1 MFKQNPTSI
10 FKDSY
15 DFWIFDLDNTLYDI
29 TLGVFKKISKRMTK
43 FIINE
48 FELDED
54 KAKTLQKEMFL
65 KYGLTL
71 RGLIVEKK
79 INPDRF
85 LNYVHDV
92 DHPELERDNELISL
106 LKNLNGKKYIY
117 TNAPYSHAKKIL
129 NVLGAFDLFDDILD
143 IKKTD
148 YIPKPD
154 LTSFEI
160 MQRKFGI
167 SFKNVKKSI
176 FIEDTVKN
184 LKPAKQIGMSTVWIE
199 NKLNCEEFKKD
210 FSFVDYSFKNVKSFL
225 KFVKY

>member
-1 MFKQNPTSI
+1 MFKQNPASI

-29 TLGVFKKISKRMTK
+29 NLGVFKKISKRMTK

-48 FELDED
+48 LELDED

-117 TNAPYSHAKKIL
+117 TNAPYNHAKKIL

>member
-1 MFKQNPTSI
+1 M
-10 FKDSY
+10 
-15 DFWIFDLDNTLYDI
+15 
-29 TLGVFKKISKRMTK
+29 
-43 FIINE
+43 
-48 FELDED
+48 
-54 KAKTLQKEMFL
+54 
-65 KYGLTL
+65 
-71 RGLIVEKK
+71 
-79 INPDRF
+79 
-85 LNYVHDV
+85 
-92 DHPELERDNELISL
+92 

>member
-29 TLGVFKKISKRMTK
+29 NLGVFKKISKRMTK

-48 FELDED
+48 LELDED

-106 LKNLNGKKYIY
+106 LRNLSGKKYIY
-117 TNAPYSHAKKIL
+117 TNAPYKHAKKIL
-129 NVLGAFDLFDDILD
+129 NVLGAFDVFDDILD

-154 LTSFEI
+154 VKSFEI

-167 SFKNVKKSI
+167 GFKNVKKSI

>member
-1 MFKQNPTSI
+1 MFKKNFTSI

-29 TLGVFKKISKRMTK
+29 NLGVFKKISKRMTK

-48 FELDED
+48 LELDED

-106 LKNLNGKKYIY
+106 LRNLSGKKYIY

>member
-29 TLGVFKKISKRMTK
+29 NLGVFKKISKRMTK

>member
-29 TLGVFKKISKRMTK
+29 NLGVFKKISKRMTK

-48 FELDED
+48 LELDED

-129 NVLGAFDLFDDILD
+129 NVIGAFDLFDDILD

>member
-1 MFKQNPTSI
+1 MFKQNHTSI

-29 TLGVFKKISKRMTK
+29 NLGVFKKISKRMTK

-48 FELDED
+48 LELDED

-92 DHPELERDNELISL
+92 DHPELTRDNELISL
-106 LKNLNGKKYIY
+106 LRNLSGKKYIY
-117 TNAPYSHAKKIL
+117 TNAPYNHAKKIL
-129 NVLGAFDLFDDILD
+129 TVLGAFHLFDDILD

-210 FSFVDYSFKNVKSFL
+210 FSFVDYSFKNIKSFL

>member
-1 MFKQNPTSI
+1 MFKKNFTSI

-29 TLGVFKKISKRMTK
+29 NLGVFKKISKRMTK

-48 FELDED
+48 LELDED

>member
-1 MFKQNPTSI
+1 MFKQNPASI

-29 TLGVFKKISKRMTK
+29 NLGVFKKISKRMTK

-48 FELDED
+48 LELDED

-71 RGLIVEKK
+71 RGLILEKK

-117 TNAPYSHAKKIL
+117 TNAPYNHAKKIL

>member
-29 TLGVFKKISKRMTK
+29 NLGVFKKISKRMTK

-48 FELDED
+48 LELDEY

-92 DHPELERDNELISL
+92 DHPELTRDNELISL
-106 LKNLNGKKYIY
+106 LRNLSGKKYIY
-117 TNAPYSHAKKIL
+117 TNAPYNHAKKIL
-129 NVLGAFDLFDDILD
+129 TVLGAFDLFDDILD

>member
-29 TLGVFKKISKRMTK
+29 NLGVFKKISKRMTK

-48 FELDED
+48 LELDED

>member
-1 MFKQNPTSI
+1 MFKQNPASI

-29 TLGVFKKISKRMTK
+29 NLGVFKKISKRMTK

-48 FELDED
+48 LELDED

-71 RGLIVEKK
+71 RGLILEKK

-117 TNAPYSHAKKIL
+117 TNAPYNHAKKIL
-129 NVLGAFDLFDDILD
+129 TVLGAFDLFDDILD
-143 IKKTD
+143 IKKTE

>member
-29 TLGVFKKISKRMTK
+29 NLGVFKKISKRMTK

-48 FELDED
+48 LELDED

-106 LKNLNGKKYIY
+106 LRNLSGKKYIY
-117 TNAPYSHAKKIL
+117 TNAPYKHAKKIL

-154 LTSFEI
+154 VKSFEI

-167 SFKNVKKSI
+167 GFKNVKKSI

-184 LKPAKQIGMSTVWIE
+184 LKPAKKIGMSTVWIE

>member
-29 TLGVFKKISKRMTK
+29 NLGVFKKISKRMTK

-48 FELDED
+48 LELDED

-117 TNAPYSHAKKIL
+117 TNAPYKHAKKIL

-154 LTSFEI
+154 VKSFEI

-167 SFKNVKKSI
+167 SVKNVKKSI

>member
-1 MFKQNPTSI
+1 MFKQNPASI

-29 TLGVFKKISKRMTK
+29 NLGVFKKISKRMTK

-48 FELDED
+48 LELDED

-117 TNAPYSHAKKIL
+117 TNAPYNHAKKIL

-199 NKLNCEEFKKD
+199 NKLNCQEFKKD

>member
-1 MFKQNPTSI
+1 MFKKNFTSI

-29 TLGVFKKISKRMTK
+29 NLGVFKKISKRMTK

-48 FELDED
+48 LELDED

-106 LKNLNGKKYIY
+106 LRNLNGKKYIY

>member
-48 FELDED
+48 LELDED

>member
-1 MFKQNPTSI
+1 MFKQNPASI

-29 TLGVFKKISKRMTK
+29 NLGVFKKISKRMTK

-92 DHPELERDNELISL
+92 DHPELKRDNELISL

-117 TNAPYSHAKKIL
+117 TNAPYNHAKKIL

>member
-29 TLGVFKKISKRMTK
+29 NLGVFKKISKRMTK

-48 FELDED
+48 LELDED

-117 TNAPYSHAKKIL
+117 TNAPYNHVKKIL

>member
-1 MFKQNPTSI
+1 MLKKNLVSI
-10 FKDSY
+10 YKDSY

-29 TLGVFKKISKRMTK
+29 NLGVFKKISKRMTK

-48 FELDED
+48 LELDED

>member
-1 MFKQNPTSI
+1 MFKQNHTSI

-29 TLGVFKKISKRMTK
+29 NLGVFKKISKRMTK

-54 KAKTLQKEMFL
+54 NAKTLQKEMFL

-92 DHPELERDNELISL
+92 DHPELKRDNELISL
-106 LKNLNGKKYIY
+106 LTNLSGKKYIY
-117 TNAPYSHAKKIL
+117 TNAPYNHAKKIL
-129 NVLGAFDLFDDILD
+129 TVLGAFDLFDDILD

-148 YIPKPD
+148 YIAKPD
-154 LTSFEI
+154 ATSFEI

>member
-1 MFKQNPTSI
+1 MFKQNPASI

-29 TLGVFKKISKRMTK
+29 NLGVFKKISKRMTK

-48 FELDED
+48 LELDED

>member
-29 TLGVFKKISKRMTK
+29 NLGVFKKISKRMTK

-48 FELDED
+48 LELDED

-92 DHPELERDNELISL
+92 DHPELKKDNELISL
-106 LKNLNGKKYIY
+106 LRNLSGKKYIY
-117 TNAPYSHAKKIL
+117 TNAPYNHAKKIL
-129 NVLGAFDLFDDILD
+129 TVLGAFDLFDDILD

-148 YIPKPD
+148 YIAKPD
-154 LTSFEI
+154 VNSFEI

-167 SFKNVKKSI
+167 TFKNVKKSI

>member
-1 MFKQNPTSI
+1 MFKQNPASI

-29 TLGVFKKISKRMTK
+29 NLGVFKKISKRMTK

-48 FELDED
+48 LELDED

-106 LKNLNGKKYIY
+106 LKKLNGKKYIY
-117 TNAPYSHAKKIL
+117 TNAPYNHAKKIL